1 MKKKILLAGICL
13 LLLCGCGANPIEAK
27 FNREI
32 NEFCDNIS
40 AIDAKINAIHVEAEE
55 NSLRYATSDLLSY
68 LDELEIEFM
77 KFSNLDFPEEFNYL
91 ESMAKEAGSYMTEA
105 VASYHKAYEDGY
117 NESMEE
123 YARENYSRA
132 CKRVQVALALLRG
145 EDIGEQQQTAK

>member
-13 LLLCGCGANPIEAK
+13 LLLTGCGENPIDAR

-40 AIDAKINAIHVEAEE
+40 TIDAKINAISVEAEE
-55 NSLRYATSDLLSY
+55 NSIRYATSDLLSY
-68 LDELEIEFM
+68 LDELEEEFM
-77 KFSNLDFPEEFNYL
+77 KFSNIDFPEEFDYL
-91 ESMAKEAGSYMTEA
+91 EDMAKEAGTYMTEA

-123 YARENYSRA
+123 YAKENYSRA

-145 EDIGEQQQTAK
+145 EDIGDQ